1 MLETRKNPEIVAQS
15 VFQSL
20 ANVADLKNSTGV
32 FYISDMAWIFD
43 THKALREF
51 ALVTHLAIQKGI
63 QLHVFRLDTESF
75 QSHMAS
81 YPRSSKLEAF
91 LASQVSSVW
100 KAKDSM
106 I

>member
-1 MLETRKNPEIVAQS
+1 MSFLLVTAVMPDTRRNPEIVARG

-20 ANVADLKNSTGV
+20 AKVADLKNSAGV
-32 FYISDMAWIFD
+32 FYISDTTWIFD
-43 THKALREF
+43 TTKALREF

-81 YPRSSKLEAF
+81 YPRSTTLEAF
-91 LASQVSSVW
+91 LASQAS
-100 KAKDSM
+100 
-106 I
+106 